1 MLDQTKF
8 MEMLME
14 IVQVGKSQSNY
25 LTKDEIKQYFGDMAL
40 KPTDYKHVYVYLA
53 ENKIQVE
60 DFEYT
65 PTINLEKEIEPEEE
79 KKKPGEYGKKQVET
93 NKENQED
100 SIYLK
105 MYLEDIS
112 YQKKLTLSEE
122 NKLFSL
128 LLQGKEEGKEYLVG
142 QFLYEVVNIAEEYKN
157 KGVSLEDLIQE
168 GNIGLLKAFQNI
180 KGIQNIADCRNFL
193 LDSIRQE
200 MEQVI
205 DIKMSEADWETT
217 VLAKMNLISEA
228 AKYLAE
234 DYGRVATQ
242 KELAEY
248 TKLSEEEIQD
258 VLKLS
263 LNAIF

>member
-14 IVQVGKSQSNY
+14 IVQIGRSQNNY
-25 LTKDEIKQYFGDMAL
+25 LTKDEIKQYFGDMQL
-40 KPTDYKHVYVYLA
+40 KSTDYKHVYVYLA

-65 PTINLEKEIEPEEE
+65 PSIDLEKEMEQEEYKNKPEEE
-79 KKKPGEYGKKQVET
+79 

-112 YQKKLTLSEE
+112 YQKKLTLAEE
-122 NKLFSL
+122 NEFFSL
-128 LLQGKEEGKEYLVG
+128 LLQGKEEVKEYLVG
-142 QFLYEVVNIAEEYKN
+142 QFLYEVVNIAKEYRN
-157 KGVSLEDLIQE
+157 KGVALEDLIQE
-168 GNIGLLKAFQNI
+168 GNIGLLKAVQNI
-180 KGIQNIADCRNFL
+180 KGIQIIADCRNFL

-200 MEQVI
+200 IEQVI
-205 DIKMSEADWETT
+205 DSKMSEEDWETT
-217 VLAKMNLISEA
+217 VLAKTNLISEA

-234 DYGRVATQ
+234 DYGRVATR

-258 VLKLS
+258 VLELS
-263 LNAIF
+263 FNAIQLGVGE

>member
-14 IVQVGKSQSNY
+14 IVQIGKSQNNY

-65 PTINLEKEIEPEEE
+65 PPIDLKKEIEQEE
-79 KKKPGEYGKKQVET
+79 KKKPEECGKKQAET
-93 NKENQED
+93 NKENPED

-122 NKLFSL
+122 NELFSL
-128 LLQGKEEGKEYLVG
+128 LLQGEEEGKEYLVG
-142 QFLYEVVNIAEEYKN
+142 QFLYEVVNIAKEYKN
-157 KGVSLEDLIQE
+157 RGISLEDLIQE
-168 GNIGLLKAFQNI
+168 GNVGLLKAFQNL

-200 MEQVI
+200 MEQVM
-205 DIKMSEADWETT
+205 DSKMSEADWETT

-234 DYGRVATQ
+234 NYGRVATQ
-242 KELAEY
+242 EELAEY

-263 LNAIF
+263 LNAIQ